1 MNIWWKY
8 DILHLHSNSHCQ
20 STNLLVITQEHA
32 QSAAFSNNGEIVI
45 IGTTSGRWFVMDS
58 ETREMYSQHQDGNEP
73 IQVNYTCMFL
83 YLFDI

>member
-1 MNIWWKY
+1 MLFLK
-8 DILHLHSNSHCQ
+8 LF
-20 STNLLVITQEHA
+20 QEHA

-73 IQVNYTCMFL
+73 IQVFL
-83 YLFDI
+83 ICFIIENGKVVFLKIKKVLKKK

>member
-1 MNIWWKY
+1 MNSY
-8 DILHLHSNSHCQ
+8 ILSK
-20 STNLLVITQEHA
+20 LLFLKLLQEHA

-73 IQVNYTCMFL
+73 IQVFL
-83 YLFDI
+83 ICVL